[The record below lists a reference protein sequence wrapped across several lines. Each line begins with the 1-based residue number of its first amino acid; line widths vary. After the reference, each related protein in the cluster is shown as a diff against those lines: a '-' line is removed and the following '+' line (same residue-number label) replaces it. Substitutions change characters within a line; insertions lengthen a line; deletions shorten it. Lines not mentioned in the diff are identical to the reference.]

1 MSQWFWQLL
10 DPEDMDEIIVED
22 TDELEAIIN
31 TELNAIAA
39 EMD

>member
-1 MSQWFWQLL
+1 MQFNWQYL

-22 TDELEAIIN
+22 TDEIEAIIFM
-31 TELNAIAA
+31 ELNTIAA

>member
-1 MSQWFWQLL
+1 MQFNWQYL

-22 TDELEAIIN
+22 TDEIEAIIFM
-31 TELNAIAA
+31 ELNAIAA